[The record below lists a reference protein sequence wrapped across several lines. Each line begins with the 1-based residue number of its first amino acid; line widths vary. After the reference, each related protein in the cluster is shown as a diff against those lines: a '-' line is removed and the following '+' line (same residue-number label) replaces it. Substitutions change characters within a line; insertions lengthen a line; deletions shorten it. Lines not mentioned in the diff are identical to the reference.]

1 MANKDKSTL
10 EHLERNPTF
19 RISKIFY
26 TKPITTKQEYAD
38 YIAWEY
44 TFLKSVFNFEDV
56 ITHSAFMENFS
67 DPRDSYM
74 MTCRRWGKS
83 QKVAIVLLL
92 RLLNLPWFNACHST
106 KYDKRIGEIAQ
117 LYKNAIDILANSGM
131 VDLAEKFALYEMIK
145 ITSGVYFQG
154 RCIFFISINLPDK
167 TYVAGTDVSGYQGQ
181 ICFYIIDEILYENES
196 QLDYAINDDQQIQYI
211 EQIEKNINRGL
222 IAPFGL
228 SFKKM
233 FLFNPWDLNHKICN
247 KVSNKLYLDYRN
259 TSSSYVRKYKHACK
273 ELIKGGG
280 MLSAE
285 DDEGIYFAASFNSMS
300 DERKKAL
307 QKYYD
312 KDKRD
317 NKSVWLVAYCSIPN
331 LSLDTSLATYWS
343 LDGKEK
349 FPMNKQDISLVEDW
363 TWVIGMDVG
372 TRDDTALFV
381 GRVFSDKLEV
391 VEIYTTNEKTH
402 SEIAKKVEQIL
413 DKLRVGDAPIFIDPR
428 GGGSNMILEI
438 NSNTKYR
445 ALSSSSK
452 SDWKEISFRVA
463 RLNQMIFNNS
473 IIIAVGRKDLNIKLF
488 NHLKAI
494 QNYRMDHNKAGE
506 RNEKT
511 TRFKL
516 DIINALEYALK
527 YEWRRWNYE

>member
-1 MANKDKSTL
+1 M
-10 EHLERNPTF
+10 
-19 RISKIFY
+19 
-26 TKPITTKQEYAD
+26 
-38 YIAWEY
+38 
-44 TFLKSVFNFEDV
+44 
-56 ITHSAFMENFS
+56 SA
-67 DPRDSYM
+67 
-74 MTCRRWGKS
+74 
-83 QKVAIVLLL
+83 
-92 RLLNLPWFNACHST
+92 
-106 KYDKRIGEIAQ
+106 
-117 LYKNAIDILANSGM
+117 
-131 VDLAEKFALYEMIK
+131 
-145 ITSGVYFQG
+145 
-154 RCIFFISINLPDK
+154 
-167 TYVAGTDVSGYQGQ
+167 
-181 ICFYIIDEILYENES
+181 
-196 QLDYAINDDQQIQYI
+196 
-211 EQIEKNINRGL
+211 
-222 IAPFGL
+222 
-228 SFKKM
+228 
-233 FLFNPWDLNHKICN
+233 
-247 KVSNKLYLDYRN
+247 
-259 TSSSYVRKYKHACK
+259 
-273 ELIKGGG
+273 
-280 MLSAE
+280 
-285 DDEGIYFAASFNSMS
+285 
-300 DERKKAL
+300 ERKKAL
-307 QKYYD
+307 QRYYD

-438 NSNTKYR
+438 NHNTKYR
-445 ALSSSSK
+445 ALSSSPK